1 MSCSFCSIDTIL
13 NILGWEKGPMSTEKE
28 STDVKGD
35 KVEGVGIDAY
45 WLPAFSADGNENRAA

>member
-1 MSCSFCSIDTIL
+1 
-13 NILGWEKGPMSTEKE
+13 MSTEKE

-45 WLPAFSADGNENRAA
+45 WLPAFSADGNENRAAQGSEEQNM